1 MTNVTKRIESRGAE
15 FRTLFVRPILAALA
29 CAAALTM
36 CVRPL
41 AALETTY
48 AWPGGDASLGNG
60 AVSVSC
66 DGSGNV
72 TNLVASPA
80 AGETIILSGGDMT
93 LAAGAKITLS
103 ATGTLSFAMN
113 VAAAGAVTLA
123 RGDGAY
129 EVWTGSALTEPIPSD
144 NTQWPLAFPGL
155 STDDLDV
162 LRIISTAG
170 TQAAGRY
177 DRVEGP
183 EGNKFWTFN
192 RVTASHVYSLRVDLQ
207 DRDEGIYARCRTGI
221 RSPRF
226 GLYTEAEEK
235 DWETRN
241 LFNYFLRKP
250 IMADCGFYG
259 YQTDP
264 DTYGGT
270 WVGRISTL
278 GITKII
284 ARHKGMGDGTA
295 VIRFDGGVSFGG
307 TATIDAGVEAVIAV
321 SEGDGAVT
329 LANGVAGDGDIK
341 FVSMPATSA
350 YQGSTYLEGFISS
363 TNWIVIGEN
372 RSLAT
377 LTSITGYML
386 GGSHNGN
393 TSSPSSCGTFH
404 YRYDPATDT
413 ATVQFQYKRTVSP
426 THTTKYVQA
435 KLRQNGPNVEI
446 AGVGYGYANPG
457 VYGTEFPTS
466 KVTTSDYTIETWNT
480 RVAELKDPSLGFVNN
495 NYNTGYGIC
504 RVTATFGGE
513 SSRGYATIAGN
524 MAGLVGGR
532 MTLESSG
539 LPVWLTVTSTT
550 GLPTGGEAVV
560 ASNTLLRLD
569 TPLTSDSGIS
579 GGTSR
584 LVARDGGIIHS
595 TKHWQLRSLQ
605 DVALYDATLVVSGS
619 AQFLDY
625 ITLSGGI
632 ISNTSPR
639 SVMNQPLNNWR
650 VIGTRPSFIQS
661 GINIYGQADKSDYD
675 WVIENGRSLHL
686 DVHDVTGDDGVDLTV
701 ASLRGAAD
709 RSSDRERYTWFAL
722 EKRGAGT
729 VLLTGDGKDVRF
741 PATIAAGT
749 FMLGASGIMTNGF
762 ILAGGSVATAAGT
775 TNALGALTA
784 NASGTISVG
793 DGGMLSFTSFS
804 AGDGL
809 ADGTLF
815 VDAPLRENAVRFGTS
830 SSALTAA
837 QLAKFAWKDGEELY
851 RVQIDNN
858 GYIHPDM
865 SGIVIILR

>member
-1 MTNVTKRIESRGAE
+1 MKMTKRPWTMADEFPSSSR
-15 FRTLFVRPILAALA
+15 VRILAASACLAALA
-29 CAAALTM
+29 TCS
-36 CVRPL
+36 L
-41 AALETTY
+41 AASETAY
-48 AWPGGDASLGNG
+48 AWAGGDASLGNG
-60 AVSVSC
+60 AVVVSC

-72 TNLVASPA
+72 TNVVASPA
-80 AGETIILSGGDMT
+80 AGETIVLSGGDMT

-123 RGDGAY
+123 RGDDAY
-129 EVWTGSALTEPIPSD
+129 VVWTGAALTEPIPSD
-144 NTQWPLAFPGL
+144 NTQWPLAFPGFK
-155 STDDLDV
+155 TDDLDF
-162 LRIISTAG
+162 LRIVSTAG
-170 TQAAGRY
+170 TPAAGRY

-183 EGNKFWTFN
+183 AGNKFWTFN

-235 DWETRN
+235 NWETRN
-241 LFNYFLRKP
+241 LFNYFLHKP
-250 IMADCGFYG
+250 IMDDCGFYG
-259 YQTDP
+259 YTTDP
-264 DTYGGT
+264 GTYGGV
-270 WVGRISTL
+270 WVNRISTL

-284 ARHKGMGDGTA
+284 ARRKGKGNGTV
-295 VIRFDGGVSFGG
+295 VIRFDGGASFGG
-307 TATIDAGVEAVIAV
+307 TATIDAGVEAVVAV

-329 LANGVAGDGDIK
+329 LANGVAGDGDIR
-341 FVSMPATSA
+341 FVSMPAISA
-350 YQGSTYLEGFISS
+350 YTESTYLDGFISS

-393 TSSPSSCGTFH
+393 ISSPSLCGTFF

-466 KVTTSDYTIETWNT
+466 KVTTSDYTIEMWNA
-480 RVAELKDPSLGFVNN
+480 RVAEFTDPSKGFVNN
-495 NYNTGYGIC
+495 NYLAGYGIC
-504 RVTATFGGE
+504 HVTATFGGE
-513 SSRGYATIAGN
+513 SRRGYATIAGD
-524 MAGLVGGR
+524 MTGLVGGR

-539 LPVWLTVTSTT
+539 QPVWLTVKSVN
-550 GLPTGGEAVV
+550 GLPTGGEAV
-560 ASNTLLRLD
+560 ATSNTLLRLD
-569 TPLTSDSGIS
+569 TPLTSDAGIS
-579 GGTSR
+579 AGTTR
-584 LVARDGGIIHS
+584 LVARDGGVIHS
-595 TKHWQLRSLQ
+595 VKHWQLRSTQ
-605 DVALYDATLVVSGS
+605 DIALYDATLVVSGS
-619 AQFLDY
+619 AQFLDF

-632 ISNTSPR
+632 ISNTCPR

-650 VIGTRPSFIQS
+650 VIGTKPSVIQS
-661 GINIYGQADKSDYD
+661 GINIYGQPDQSDYE
-675 WVIENGRSLHL
+675 WIIANGRSLHL

-709 RSSDRERYTWFAL
+709 RTSDRERYAWFAL

-729 VLLTGDGKDVRF
+729 VLLTGDGKEVRH
-741 PATIAAGT
+741 PATIARGT
-749 FMLGASGIMTNGF
+749 FMFGASGIMTNGF
-762 ILAGGSVATAAGT
+762 ILAGGNVAAAAGT

-784 NASGTISVG
+784 NAAGTISVG
-793 DGGMLSFTSFS
+793 AGGMLAFESFS

-809 ADGTLF
+809 TNGAVV
-815 VDAPLRENAVRFGTS
+815 VDAPLKGNVVRFGTS
-830 SSALTAA
+830 SAGLTAA
-837 QLAKFAWKDGEELY
+837 QLAKFAWKDGEERY
-851 RVQIDNN
+851 RVRIDNN
-858 GYIHPDM
+858 GYIHPDR
-865 SGIVIILR
+865 SGAVIILR